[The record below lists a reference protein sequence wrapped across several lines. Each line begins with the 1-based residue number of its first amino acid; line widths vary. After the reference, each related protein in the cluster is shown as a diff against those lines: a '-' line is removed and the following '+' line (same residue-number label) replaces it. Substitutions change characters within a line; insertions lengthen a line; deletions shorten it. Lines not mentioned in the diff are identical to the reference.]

1 MLPKEHLDKLR
12 DQFAAKIASLEI
24 ELVGQKAQ
32 LNAVDELEAAVEA
45 ELGALQEKLDA
56 VPELLIEAEKKG
68 YDQALE
74 DMKLANSDDKIF
86 SNKEFEAEL
95 ALRLKPIEA
104 KVAALEVAVAELE
117 EAKVLDEDKIAS
129 LSASLE
135 AVPAMVDAAKVEAVA
150 ALKGQLLAEYEAQQV
165 AESKGETGFAALLK

>member
-24 ELVGQKAQ
+24 ELVEQKAQ
-32 LNAVDELEAAVEA
+32 LNAVDELEAAVDSQ
-45 ELGALQEKLDA
+45 LGDLQKKLDA
-56 VPELLIEAEKKG
+56 VPELLIDAEKKG

-74 DMKLANSDDKIF
+74 DMKLANSEDKIF
-86 SNKEFEAEL
+86 SNAEFEAEL
-95 ALRLKPIEA
+95 ALRLKPIED
-104 KVAALEVAVAELE
+104 KVAALEVAVAEME
-117 EAKVLDEDKIAS
+117 EAKALDAEKIAS

-135 AVPAMVDAAKVEAVA
+135 AVPGMVDAAKAEAVA
-150 ALKGQLLAEYEAQQV
+150 AFKGELLAKYEEQQV